1 MHWRNNTR
9 IGKLTCAVRLT
20 TDVRKLNNGQNLL
33 CNLAKM
39 TISEYLQIHDAAL
52 LDAAAIIGLRGAA
65 AASPENHFVFTER
78 EHGDVPLV
86 ARAGWIPASRSPKD
100 GNASSRKN

>member
-1 MHWRNNTR
+1 
-9 IGKLTCAVRLT
+9 
-20 TDVRKLNNGQNLL
+20 
-33 CNLAKM
+33 M

-52 LDAAAIIGLRGAA
+52 LDAAAIIDLRGGGG
-65 AASPENHFVFTER
+65 SVTREPFCFTER

-100 GNASSRKN
+100 GNASSRNKAETYDEGRGR

>member
-20 TDVRKLNNGQNLL
+20 IDVRNLNNGQNLL

-52 LDAAAIIGLRGAA
+52 LDAAAIIGLRGRA
-65 AASPENHFVFTER
+65 AASPENHFVLLNAST
-78 EHGDVPLV
+78 GDVPLM
-86 ARAGWIPASRSPKD
+86 A
-100 GNASSRKN
+100 